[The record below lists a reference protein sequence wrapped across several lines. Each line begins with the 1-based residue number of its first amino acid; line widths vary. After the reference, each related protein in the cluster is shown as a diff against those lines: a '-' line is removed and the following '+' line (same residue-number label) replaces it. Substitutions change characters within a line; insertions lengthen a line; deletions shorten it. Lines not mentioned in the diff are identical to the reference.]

1 MPWVWSVGGNEPGER
16 NVTSIIL
23 YAIWRDRT
31 VLERIL
37 VAVVAVMLLVGV
49 AVAGDKAKASP
60 TDKQNKEVA
69 DTIIALKAEVLNW
82 QKKYYVEKSTRLQLQ
97 AMNNLCTTPEF
108 IDNYG
113 LILETDKKLK
123 QTQLVGGEIK

>member
-1 MPWVWSVGGNEPGER
+1 
-16 NVTSIIL
+16 
-23 YAIWRDRT
+23 